1 MKLKN
6 NVSENSLR
14 RTFVEQGFDESQ
26 IRFLVNSVNENVDIR
41 LFANTKFSYEKMRA
55 LKDGIALGFDMT
67 SCAKEYVT
75 VQEIRREI
83 RRRIWL
89 IEYDVSA
96 EVRNAY
102 FEYVDL
108 IGE

>member
-89 IEYDVSA
+89 IEYDAST

>member
-26 IRFLVNSVNENVDIR
+26 IRFLINSVNENVDVR

-55 LKDGIALGFDMT
+55 LKDGIVLGFDMT

-83 RRRIWL
+83 RRRI
-89 IEYDVSA
+89 
-96 EVRNAY
+96 
-102 FEYVDL
+102 
-108 IGE
+108 

>member
-1 MKLKN
+1 MKLTN
-6 NVSENSLR
+6 NLTNDALINAYKA
-14 RTFVEQGFDESQ
+14 QGFDESQ
-26 IRFLVNSVNENVDIR
+26 TRFLVNSVNKNVDIH

-89 IEYDVSA
+89 IEHDVSA